1 MSAESVENTS
11 MFDSFKEYL
20 HVERQVEME
29 LRELL
34 RNINANQKK
43 CLVLLCGSAGD
54 GKSHLIS
61 YLKNADEEA
70 LLMDWEPYND
80 ATESSGPLLTS
91 IDTLAEK
98 LSSFND
104 ENCEF
109 DDGKKMII
117 AINLGT
123 LNNFIDS
130 EKGKNFSK
138 LKQYVISNEIFSGY
152 KQNTGYQIGSVFQHV
167 SFSDYQV
174 FALGE
179 NGVETTF
186 LEALLKKVFQQSQQ
200 NPFYIAY
207 EDCKN
212 CTLCT
217 RCPVRHN
224 YEFLSNELNQQTV
237 IERIIEIVIKDKAI
251 VSTREVL
258 NLLYDIMVHPEFD
271 VREIGVGTSD
281 LKYLTNYLKWS
292 TPMLLNEYTDIS
304 PVLNAIGRHDIL
316 KDRSS
321 ETDTEATRFHSLENI
336 EEVFKKATGHTPYC
350 ILNNL
355 TDVSIL
361 GGIKPKLKKI
371 IYRFI
376 ARIND
381 FGGAREDK
389 MSRIRFREFIQYLY
403 LQNSGNEKKLGELY
417 KATKYAILNWD
428 GQFGEDCICI
438 DSTNEQFWIL
448 EQLQIRAVINKT
460 TATINDTIQRF
471 SPSVILCFQKT
482 NSSTGEVV
490 KLNVDFALYEL
501 IADMKEGYRPTV
513 QDKNHHTDFVS
524 FIQQVIEFGS
534 KEEKIIVVP
543 KMSDKTY
550 KMIFEKNEYGDY
562 EFKVV

>member
-1 MSAESVENTS
+1 MNCKFVAQLSRLRKLSAESVENTS

-417 KATKYAILNWD
+417 KATKYAIPW
-428 GQFGEDCICI
+428 
-438 DSTNEQFWIL
+438 
-448 EQLQIRAVINKT
+448 
-460 TATINDTIQRF
+460 
-471 SPSVILCFQKT
+471 
-482 NSSTGEVV
+482 
-490 KLNVDFALYEL
+490 YEECTYTEL
-501 IADMKEGYRPTV
+501 KAS
-513 QDKNHHTDFVS
+513 QDKMKKKLDNPL
-524 FIQQVIEFGS
+524 VIDT
-534 KEEKIIVVP
+534 KH
-543 KMSDKTY
+543 
-550 KMIFEKNEYGDY
+550 
-562 EFKVV
+562 